1 MREITGKGQGEFEM
15 ECIEV
20 TAKTVDDAITE
31 GLIKLGTTS
40 DKVETEI
47 IEKGSVGFLGDRKSV
62 V

>member
-1 MREITGKGQGEFEM
+1 MREIIGKGQGEFEM

-40 DKVETEI
+40 FDESGCWKAS
-47 IEKGSVGFLGDRKSV
+47 K
-62 V
+62 